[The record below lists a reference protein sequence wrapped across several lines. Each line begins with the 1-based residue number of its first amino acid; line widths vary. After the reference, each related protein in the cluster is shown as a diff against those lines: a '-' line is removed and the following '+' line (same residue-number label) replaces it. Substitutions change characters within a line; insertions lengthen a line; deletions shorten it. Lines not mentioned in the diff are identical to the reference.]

1 MLDSVMVLLPVFLTI
16 ALGAVLKQTQ
26 LVKDEHWASVEHV
39 AYYVLFPAIVTKAIA
54 VADFTGV
61 PVARMA
67 LAMVLAILTMFALAL
82 VLRRPLQATLG
93 MDGPGFSSFFQ
104 GVTRWHTFL
113 ALAIMP
119 LVFGPQGIA
128 LAALAAAAMIPL
140 LNVGAVSVLSTYAS
154 GTAPTLKGVL
164 KSLATNPFVLS
175 SLAGIILNLSGIG
188 LAAPIEQT
196 LELIGR
202 GALAV
207 ALLSAGA
214 GLEFAKLRNAG
225 PAVGV
230 ATAVKLILMPV
241 FMWGWT
247 WVLGVDGLPQAVAI
261 VAGGVPSAAA
271 SYILARK
278 MGGDAALVALIL
290 TAQTLAAAVTLPFL
304 IAFARQVAGL
314 P

>member
-1 MLDSVMVLLPVFLTI
+1 MSQTIIVLLPVFLTI
-16 ALGAVLKQTQ
+16 AIGAVLKQTG
-26 LVKDEHWASVEHV
+26 LVRDEHWASVEHV
-39 AYYVLFPAIVTKAIA
+39 AYYVLFPAIVTKSIA
-54 VADFTGV
+54 VADFSGV

-67 LAMVLAILTMFALAL
+67 LAMILAILTMFALAL
-82 VLRRPLQATLG
+82 ILRRPLQAALS
-93 MDGPGFSSFFQ
+93 MDGPAFSSFFQ

-119 LVFGPQGIA
+119 LLFGPQGIA

-140 LNVGAVSVLSTYAS
+140 LNVGAVSVLSVYAS
-154 GTAPTLKGVL
+154 GTGPSVSGVM
-164 KSLATNPFVLS
+164 KSLAVNPFVLS
-175 SLAGIILNLSGIG
+175 SAVGITLNLTGLG
-188 LAAPIEQT
+188 LAAPIEQS

-214 GLEFAKLRNAG
+214 GLELAKLRNAG
-225 PAVGV
+225 SAVGV
-230 ATAVKLILMPV
+230 ATLVKLLVMPL

-247 WVLGVDGLPQAVAI
+247 SALGVDGLPQAVAI
-261 VAGGVPSAAA
+261 VSGGVPSAAA

-290 TAQTLAAAVTLPFL
+290 TAQTLAAAVTLPL
-304 IAFARQVAGL
+304 IITLARRVSGL
-314 P
+314 D

>member
-1 MLDSVMVLLPVFLTI
+1 MTDTIVVLLPVFLTI
-16 ALGAVLKQTQ
+16 ALGAVLKQTG
-26 LVKDEHWASVEHV
+26 LVRDEHWSAVEHI
-39 AYYVLFPAIVTKAIA
+39 AYYVLFPAIVTKSIA
-54 VADFTGV
+54 VADFSGV

-67 LAMVLAILTMFALAL
+67 LAMILAILTMFALAL
-82 VLRRPLQATLG
+82 VLRRPLQAVLG
-93 MDGPGFSSFFQ
+93 MDGPAFSSFFQ

-140 LNVGAVSVLSTYAS
+140 LNVGAVSVLATYAA
-154 GTAPTLKGVL
+154 GTAPSLKGVM

-175 SLAGIILNLSGIG
+175 SLAGIALNLSGFG

-214 GLEFAKLRNAG
+214 GLEFARLRHAG
-225 PAVGV
+225 PAVAV
-230 ATAVKLILMPV
+230 ATSFKLALMPL

-278 MGGDAALVALIL
+278 MGGDAPLVALIL
-290 TAQTLAAAVTLPFL
+290 TAQTLAAAFTLPFL
-304 IAFARQVAGL
+304 ILFARQVSGL
-314 P
+314 H